1 MKTSGDFA
9 CWHSLDLIFKNTL
22 EMDASSLLVFIHG
35 ECIVCRLFDHVGWL
49 MLAKQPHIDLVD
61 ELNQV
66 IRYGPGLGVWVF
78 FPF

>member
-9 CWHSLDLIFKNTL
+9 CWHSLDLIVKNTL
-22 EMDASSLLVFIHG
+22 EMDASLLLVFIHG
-35 ECIVCRLFDHVGWL
+35 KYIVWRLFDDVGWL
-49 MLAKQPHIDLVD
+49 TLIKQPHIDLVD

-78 FPF
+78 CCF